1 MNSLLYSN
9 IDKKIKD
16 TGHENA
22 IFPLLIPLSFIEK
35 EKDHIAGFAPE
46 LAIVT
51 HAGGKKL
58 EDPLV
63 VRPTSETMIHAMF
76 AKWIK
81 SYRDLPLK
89 INQWANVVRWEKRP
103 RAFLR
108 TSEFFW
114 QEGHTAHET
123 HEEALQE
130 TLLMLSEYVD
140 LAHNFCNNSISK
152 MGTAYA
158 IKEEPNYITL
168 FALTKDG
175 NKDVVAFLITF
186 SIKTDISEK
195 SENFSLWVEAL
206 CSDQVN
212 EFKGGSALL
221 RLVLALC
228 KKFNRK
234 GSFKIEN
241 SYLEALYGVEQTY
254 QKLGFNESYDINPVY
269 FDGTIFKKS
278 ISQTKS
284 SESPVTDEKSA
295 ANNLA
300 NAELGNKT
308 QEEKLLHGLE
318 SGEITWLT
326 GDAAKGVKSRGRK
339 MRKTIRKRNPKKSR
353 RIKGRK
359 TNRLKSFR

>member
-1 MNSLLYSN
+1 MYMSVAGPFSKFKN
-9 IDKKIKD
+9 IEGLIVYVSPDTTDPKIIELK
-16 TGHENA
+16 NF
-22 IFPLLIPLSFIEK
+22 ILSQTEK
-35 EKDHIAGFAPE
+35 EITLNNGININVPIVETTFPPMVNPPRRGSTNLQITSTGEYEIDLDH
-46 LAIVT
+46 
-51 HAGGKKL
+51 
-58 EDPLV
+58 D
-63 VRPTSETMIHAMF
+63 
-76 AKWIK
+76 
-81 SYRDLPLK
+81 
-89 INQWANVVRWEKRP
+89 
-103 RAFLR
+103 
-108 TSEFFW
+108 
-114 QEGHTAHET
+114 
-123 HEEALQE
+123 
-130 TLLMLSEYVD
+130 
-140 LAHNFCNNSISK
+140 FCKNSISK

-186 SIKTDISEK
+186 SIKTDISGK
-195 SENFSLWVEAL
+195 SENFSIWVEAL

-221 RLVLALC
+221 RLVLAMC

>member
-1 MNSLLYSN
+1 MSVAGPFSKFKNIESLIVYVSP
-9 IDKKIKD
+9 DTTDPKIIELK
-16 TGHENA
+16 NF
-22 IFPLLIPLSFIEK
+22 ILSQTEK
-35 EKDHIAGFAPE
+35 EITFNNGISINVPIVETTFPPMVNQPKRGSTNLQITSTGEYEIDLDH
-46 LAIVT
+46 
-51 HAGGKKL
+51 
-58 EDPLV
+58 D
-63 VRPTSETMIHAMF
+63 
-76 AKWIK
+76 
-81 SYRDLPLK
+81 
-89 INQWANVVRWEKRP
+89 
-103 RAFLR
+103 
-108 TSEFFW
+108 
-114 QEGHTAHET
+114 
-123 HEEALQE
+123 
-130 TLLMLSEYVD
+130 
-140 LAHNFCNNSISK
+140 FCKNPISK

-269 FDGTIFKKS
+269 FDGTVFKKS

-284 SESPVTDEKSA
+284 SESPVADEKSTSS
-295 ANNLA
+295 NFV
-300 NAELGNKT
+300 NAELGNKKE
-308 QEEKLLHGLE
+308 EEKLLNDFE
-318 SGEITWLT
+318 SGEITWVIDRT
-326 GDAAKGVKSRGRK
+326 GDVATGVKPK
-339 MRKTIRKRNPKKSR
+339 KRKTRKAKKAKKARKSR
-353 RIKGRK
+353 K
-359 TNRLKSFR
+359 

>member
-1 MNSLLYSN
+1 MYMSVAGPFSKFKN
-9 IDKKIKD
+9 IEGLIVYVSPDTTDPKIIELK
-16 TGHENA
+16 NF
-22 IFPLLIPLSFIEK
+22 ILSQTEK
-35 EKDHIAGFAPE
+35 EITLNNG
-46 LAIVT
+46 I
-51 HAGGKKL
+51 
-58 EDPLV
+58 
-63 VRPTSETMIHAMF
+63 
-76 AKWIK
+76 
-81 SYRDLPLK
+81 K
-89 INQWANVVRWEKRP
+89 INVPIVETTFPPMVNQP
-103 RAFLR
+103 RRGSTNLQI
-108 TSEFFW
+108 TST
-114 QEGHTAHET
+114 G
-123 HEEALQE
+123 
-130 TLLMLSEYVD
+130 EYEID
-140 LAHNFCNNSISK
+140 LDHDFCKNSISK

-186 SIKTDISEK
+186 SIKTDISGK

-221 RLVLALC
+221 RLVLAMC

>member
-1 MNSLLYSN
+1 MYMSVAGPFSKFKNIESLVVYVSP
-9 IDKKIKD
+9 DTTDPKIIELK
-16 TGHENA
+16 NF
-22 IFPLLIPLSFIEK
+22 ILSQTEK
-35 EKDHIAGFAPE
+35 EITLNNGININVPIVETTFPPMVNQPRRGSTNLQITSTGEYEIDLDH
-46 LAIVT
+46 
-51 HAGGKKL
+51 
-58 EDPLV
+58 D
-63 VRPTSETMIHAMF
+63 
-76 AKWIK
+76 
-81 SYRDLPLK
+81 
-89 INQWANVVRWEKRP
+89 
-103 RAFLR
+103 
-108 TSEFFW
+108 
-114 QEGHTAHET
+114 
-123 HEEALQE
+123 
-130 TLLMLSEYVD
+130 
-140 LAHNFCNNSISK
+140 FCKNSISK

-168 FALTKDG
+168 FALTKDYLD
-175 NKDVVAFLITF
+175 DVVAFLITF

-195 SENFSLWVEAL
+195 SENFSLWVDAL

-241 SYLEALYGVEQTY
+241 SYLEALAGVEQTY
-254 QKLGFNESYDINPVY
+254 KKLGLNETNEIKPEYS
-269 FDGTIFKKS
+269 DGTIFKKS

-284 SESPVTDEKSA
+284 SESPVTDEKLMAS
-295 ANNLA
+295 NLA

-326 GDAAKGVKSRGRK
+326 GDAAKGVKSRRRK

>member
-1 MNSLLYSN
+1 MYMSVAGPFSKFKN
-9 IDKKIKD
+9 IEGLIVYVSPDTTDPKIIELK
-16 TGHENA
+16 NF
-22 IFPLLIPLSFIEK
+22 ILSQTEK
-35 EKDHIAGFAPE
+35 EITLNNGININVPIVETTFPPMVNRPKRGSTNLQITSTGEYEIDLDH
-46 LAIVT
+46 
-51 HAGGKKL
+51 
-58 EDPLV
+58 D
-63 VRPTSETMIHAMF
+63 
-76 AKWIK
+76 
-81 SYRDLPLK
+81 
-89 INQWANVVRWEKRP
+89 
-103 RAFLR
+103 
-108 TSEFFW
+108 
-114 QEGHTAHET
+114 
-123 HEEALQE
+123 
-130 TLLMLSEYVD
+130 
-140 LAHNFCNNSISK
+140 FCKNSISK

-186 SIKTDISEK
+186 SIKTDISGK
-195 SENFSLWVEAL
+195 SENFSIWVEAL

-221 RLVLALC
+221 RLVLAMC